1 MNNFYKDNEALKKQ
15 LQHPLMERIAEMCE
29 KGYTN
34 EEGSEYA
41 PKDYNDLQDSYDKT
55 LEILG
60 EISAEVIAANAARVD
75 LEGPHCADGRVTYAS
90 GTQQNH
96 ETLIEAG
103 LYGMTMPRRY
113 GGLNFPT
120 TLFVMA
126 SEIVARAD
134 AGFCHIWSLQSCADT
149 INEFAEEELKEE
161 FLPLIAEGATCSM
174 DLTEP
179 DSGSD
184 LQSATLRAT
193 WNEELGEWRL
203 NGVKRFITNG
213 DADVKLILARSEE
226 GTTDGRGLS
235 YFVYNKKWGGITV
248 RRIEHKM
255 GIKGSPT
262 CELVFKDAPAKL
274 IGRRRMGLIKYVMAL
289 MNSAR
294 LGIGAQSVGISE
306 AAYREAKRYAA
317 ERKQFGQTIDNFA
330 AVQEMLQSMKARL
343 DASRALLYETSR
355 NVDMYKLMQT
365 KAQLTN
371 EEKAEMKQYQQD
383 ADMLTP
389 LLKLTS
395 SEYCNRN
402 TYDAVQVY
410 GGSGYMRDFTVERL
424 YRDARVT
431 SIYEGTSQLQ
441 VVAAIR
447 YVTNGALLNK
457 IEKYLEQLPA
467 SEQKSRLTV
476 MTEQFASACT
486 MAAEQGAAFTD
497 RHARRL
503 VEMGAGIVMGA
514 LLLLDKADEQSAN
527 LYIRMAQA
535 ENAAAITFMTA

>member
-1 MNNFYKDNEALKKQ
+1 
-15 LQHPLMERIAEMCE
+15 
-29 KGYTN
+29 
-34 EEGSEYA
+34 
-41 PKDYNDLQDSYDKT
+41 
-55 LEILG
+55 
-60 EISAEVIAANAARVD
+60 
-75 LEGPHCADGRVTYAS
+75 
-90 GTQQNH
+90 
-96 ETLIEAG
+96 
-103 LYGMTMPRRY
+103 
-113 GGLNFPT
+113 
-120 TLFVMA
+120 
-126 SEIVARAD
+126 
-134 AGFCHIWSLQSCADT
+134 
-149 INEFAEEELKEE
+149 
-161 FLPLIAEGATCSM
+161 
-174 DLTEP
+174 
-179 DSGSD
+179 
-184 LQSATLRAT
+184 
-193 WNEELGEWRL
+193 
-203 NGVKRFITNG
+203 
-213 DADVKLILARSEE
+213 
-226 GTTDGRGLS
+226 
-235 YFVYNKKWGGITV
+235 
-248 RRIEHKM
+248 
-255 GIKGSPT
+255 
-262 CELVFKDAPAKL
+262 
-274 IGRRRMGLIKYVMAL
+274 
-289 MNSAR
+289 
-294 LGIGAQSVGISE
+294 
-306 AAYREAKRYAA
+306 
-317 ERKQFGQTIDNFA
+317 
-330 AVQEMLQSMKARL
+330 
-343 DASRALLYETSR
+343 
-355 NVDMYKLMQT
+355 
-365 KAQLTN
+365 
-371 EEKAEMKQYQQD
+371 
-383 ADMLTP
+383 TP